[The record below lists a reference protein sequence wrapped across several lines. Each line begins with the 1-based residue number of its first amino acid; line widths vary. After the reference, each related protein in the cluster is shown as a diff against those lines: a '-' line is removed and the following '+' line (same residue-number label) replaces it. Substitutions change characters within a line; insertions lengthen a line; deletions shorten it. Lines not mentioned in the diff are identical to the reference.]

1 MLRRTRLPLLL
12 AALVAAFFA
21 FPAHPHVGVQGTA
34 PAAGDT
40 LDAGPAELRIRF
52 TGRVEAALTVLTL
65 GRDGTHLAAG
75 GRMVEGSEGREYLL
89 VLAAPLE
96 PGTYTVQWRTAGADG
111 HPLQGSWSFVVR
123 GPASDSAAALP
134 ADPSPGPAAPP
145 PAAPE
150 AAPDVGDPVA
160 VAVRWAWLL
169 SLMGIVGAV
178 AFRFA
183 VLGRLERDPALAAV
197 ARRGE
202 AALWFVALAA
212 AALSVLSL
220 LGRLWLQ
227 AAALGGSAWDGDRL
241 RTLLA
246 QTSWGLA
253 WTLQAIA
260 TVAFFVGLMVARLPY
275 GRAAGWLGAGVAAI
289 LLSTVP
295 ALSGHAAASGSALAI
310 VSDAVHVLGGGVW
323 LGSLAALLA
332 VGIPAALTSR
342 DAPGPAVAALVA
354 AFSPLA
360 LAGAATVAVTGVVNA
375 LFQLGAVSDLWAT
388 PYGRALLLKLA
399 LLAAVAA
406 LGWHHWRR
414 AGPRLGTAEAVP
426 PLRRSIR
433 AEVALGALVLLVTAV
448 LVALPTP

>member
-1 MLRRTRLPLLL
+1 
-12 AALVAAFFA
+12 
-21 FPAHPHVGVQGTA
+21 VGVQGTA

-65 GRDGTHLAAG
+65 GRDGAHLAAG

-96 PGTYTVQWRTAGADG
+96 AGTYTVQWRTAGADG

-123 GPASDSAAALP
+123 GPAPDS
-134 ADPSPGPAAPP
+134 AAPP

-150 AAPDVGDPVA
+150 PPAPPPAAPEARASVGDPVA

-183 VLGRLERDPALAAV
+183 VLGRLERDAALAGV

-310 VSDAVHVLGGGVW
+310 VSDAVHVMGGGVW
-323 LGSLAALLA
+323 MGSLAALLA
-332 VGIPAALTSR
+332 VGIPAALSSR
-342 DAPGPAVAALVA
+342 DAPGPAVAAMVA

-360 LAGAATVAVTGVVNA
+360 LAGAATVAATGVVNA
-375 LFQLGAVSDLWAT
+375 AVQLGAVSDLWAT

-414 AGPRLGTAEAVP
+414 AGPRLGTPEAVP
-426 PLRRSIR
+426 ALRRSIR